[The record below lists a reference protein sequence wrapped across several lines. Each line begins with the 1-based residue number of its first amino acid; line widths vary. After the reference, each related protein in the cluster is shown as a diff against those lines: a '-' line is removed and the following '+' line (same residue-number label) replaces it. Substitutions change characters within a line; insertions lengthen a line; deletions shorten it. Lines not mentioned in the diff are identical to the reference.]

1 MGSSLVLADRN
12 GGQQMS
18 AFQKNYMIWEQI
30 QALHVDGFEI
40 GNHTRKHAGLTKQM
54 PKTFAAPS

>member
-1 MGSSLVLADRN
+1 M

-18 AFQKNYMIWEQI
+18 AFQKTYMIWEQI